1 MTNALPS
8 VQQYLRTHNVLCL
21 ATASDNLPWVAPV
34 FYASDSNGLIFL
46 SAPHTRHSKN
56 IAINPNVSA
65 SIQQDY
71 SEWQDIKGIQL
82 EGVVSMVADLDRA
95 RVIDRFAQK
104 FSVTGDQAPPE
115 IAKAIDK
122 VQWFYLNVRK
132 LFFVDNSKGL
142 GNREEI
148 NPSDL
153 FSDSA

>member
-1 MTNALPS
+1 M
-8 VQQYLRTHNVLCL
+8 
-21 ATASDNLPWVAPV
+21 
-34 FYASDSNGLIFL
+34 
-46 SAPHTRHSKN
+46 
-56 IAINPNVSA
+56 SA

-95 RVIDRFAQK
+95 RVIDLFAQK

>member
-34 FYASDSNGLIFL
+34 FYASDSKGLIFL

-95 RVIDRFAQK
+95 RLL
-104 FSVTGDQAPPE
+104 TGLRKNFQSPE
-115 IAKAIDK
+115 IRRHQRLPKQLI
-122 VQWFYLNVRK
+122 R
-132 LFFVDNSKGL
+132 
-142 GNREEI
+142 
-148 NPSDL
+148 
-153 FSDSA
+153 FSGFILMFESYFLLITVKD